1 MLCLKQVPG
10 LAEKLGLGNEQQE
23 IDPVKTQ
30 MMFDELAL
38 LGWQKENEGHDKGT
52 RNSRPRSFGERST
65 TATATATATTHH
77 H

>member
-1 MLCLKQVPG
+1 MLCLKQVTG
-10 LAEKLGLGNEQQE
+10 LAEKLGLAGDDNE

-52 RNSRPRSFGERST
+52 RRSKPMSFGERGT
-65 TATATATATTHH
+65 TAAVHH
-77 H
+77 